1 MSVYIP
7 SFVPSPPSSPYTTR
21 YDKDN
26 IADSVITKIEHYIVM
41 PEFTPKEVEK
51 ASKAC
56 TAICMW
62 VRAMHK
68 YHHVA
73 RAVEPKKKMLAEAQI
88 ALDETLAKLADAQS
102 RLKVRIHSDR
112 VHVMDRR
119 VCVLG

>member
-1 MSVYIP
+1 
-7 SFVPSPPSSPYTTR
+7 
-21 YDKDN
+21 
-26 IADSVITKIEHYIVM
+26 M

-102 RLKVRIHSDR
+102 RLKVRIHYDR
-112 VHVMDRR
+112 VHRR
-119 VCVLG
+119 TGVCVWGGGNSEYALKGCVSAVVLFIKYELEDLEELV